1 MSLIMGQSAPIDP
14 LVFDDEE
21 AIGAL
26 ASSVIL
32 ADLFLEL
39 MVYGGETIRTRFECP
54 RLV

>member
-26 ASSVIL
+26 ASSVIVCARTL
-32 ADLFLEL
+32 ACIWKMLHNLYD
-39 MVYGGETIRTRFECP
+39 GR
-54 RLV
+54 

>member
-26 ASSVIL
+26 ASSVMYAHERLL
-32 ADLFLEL
+32 ASGIMLHNLYD
-39 MVYGGETIRTRFECP
+39 GR
-54 RLV
+54 

>member
-26 ASSVIL
+26 ASSIMYDVCARTL
-32 ADLFLEL
+32 ACIWKMLHNLYD
-39 MVYGGETIRTRFECP
+39 GR
-54 RLV
+54 